1 MKPKLSFN
9 ETAETIWH
17 CSECGKPYLRWEAS
31 IVWVRGGPNDYPYL
45 RETSEWSN
53 TRTRSP
59 RRSQGLVAYSTLQP
73 NSPKP
78 ILHTGFWR
86 RVWRFRE
93 TDPYPCERDHPNYEN
108 ACPCEGVRPH
118 SIIAGRP
125 SISGRE

>member
-1 MKPKLSFN
+1 MLLRHMGREKGHRIIAK
-9 ETAETIWH
+9 EGAE
-17 CSECGKPYLRWEAS
+17 YLRWEAS

-53 TRTRSP
+53 TRTRWP
-59 RRSQGLVAYSTLQP
+59 RRRQGLVAYSTLQP

-78 ILHTGFWR
+78 LFDTGFWR

-108 ACPCEGVRPH
+108 VCPCEGVRPY
-118 SIIAGRP
+118 SIVAGQP
-125 SISGRE
+125 SIRGRA